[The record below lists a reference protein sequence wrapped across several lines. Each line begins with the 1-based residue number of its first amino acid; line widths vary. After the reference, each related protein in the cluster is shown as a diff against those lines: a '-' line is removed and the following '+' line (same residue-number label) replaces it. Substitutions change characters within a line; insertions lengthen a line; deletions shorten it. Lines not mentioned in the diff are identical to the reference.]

1 MWSAAVAA
9 TVADFVIKLPVF
21 QLGEKKRGALL
32 AAKVRADGY
41 AEVTLLCDDGKTVML
56 VMPMSRVTESV
67 QRGPYVVLAEVKDVG
82 GEMVRGVGIVG
93 PNGQPL

>member
-1 MWSAAVAA
+1 MM
-9 TVADFVIKLPVF
+9 ADFVVKLPVF

-41 AEVTLLCDDGKTVML
+41 AEVTLLCDDRTTVML
-56 VMPMSRVTESV
+56 IMPMSRVTESV
-67 QRGPYVVLAEVKDVG
+67 KRGPYVVLVEAKDVG

-93 PNGQPL
+93 PDGRPL